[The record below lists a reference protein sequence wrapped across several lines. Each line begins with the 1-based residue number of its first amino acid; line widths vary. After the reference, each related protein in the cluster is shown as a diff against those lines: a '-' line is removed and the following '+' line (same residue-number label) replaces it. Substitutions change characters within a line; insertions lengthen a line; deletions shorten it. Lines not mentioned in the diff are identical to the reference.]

1 MISRP
6 SESQQLHVMAS
17 LPPSQASRIG
27 LACQK
32 RGFLGKPTAT
42 SESMAK
48 LHNLFPRLGQKT
60 DAPVRNII
68 KSQNQNLSVRNKE
81 TARLFLFTL
90 CSDTPKS
97 NVVDHT
103 SESLQR
109 KAKEEP
115 KSSKLF
121 L

>member
-32 RGFLGKPTAT
+32 RGFLGKPSTT
-42 SESMAK
+42 LEFMAK
-48 LHNLFPRLGQKT
+48 FHNLFPRLGQKT

-109 KAKEEP
+109 KAKEGP